1 MRLQLPGPAALL
13 SAAFVVG
20 LGLAGVML
28 VGPPDA
34 QPASAPLSG
43 FSAERA
49 MAHVTQIARRP
60 HPVGSAE
67 HTRVR
72 EYLTGELAKLGL
84 DVELQRAVVRRGS
97 PILRMARVENVLA
110 RIAGTESTGALL
122 LASHYD
128 SVPAAPGAADAG
140 SAVAALVEAMR
151 AFKTGPAPRND
162 VILLLT
168 DAEELGLLGARA
180 FVEQHPWAKNVRMTI
195 NFEARGTYGPAWMFE
210 TSAGNGAVVSE
221 WASLVPNPAG
231 SSLTSEVYRRL
242 PNDTDFT
249 EFKRLGTAGLN
260 FAFIGGVERYHTP
273 GDAIEALDRGSVQ
286 HHGEAALKLTRRF
299 ASMDLGA
306 LQARDGVY
314 FTVPILGVVPRYSS
328 TWAVPLAAA
337 ALLLY
342 VAAVVRTRRRREAGI
357 AGIILAVVVFAAF
370 AGASGYFGWRFGRLA
385 SGLHRRWFPDGPI
398 LTSGAYAAAMV
409 ACVTAVWLALYALL
423 RRLFAAHTLALGA
436 GFVLLAGAGL
446 ASWFAAGASYVLL
459 WPLAGGLLAIL
470 AVSRRADVPRDLPLH
485 AGRVLLA
492 LLMTAPAV
500 LIVWPLVDSLFL
512 TMGLAPE
519 SGAAM
524 AALTALGLGA
534 LAVPTEFIVE
544 RRRWWPAGVAA
555 VATLSFVAVA
565 VSETRYSDRHPKPVN
580 VSYVHDADAKAAHWA
595 VRITR
600 PDGWLTQFLGMT
612 PRPGRPPAL
621 VQPWSSTNGVPGF
634 LHAAA
639 PLVDL
644 PAPQAA
650 LVRAIPTVGGRA
662 VTFRVSPGREG
673 DELTVWVNGVPALDV
688 SVDGAIVSDA
698 FARRAPGD
706 TAWTLNYANAPA
718 SGALVTLTLRG
729 SGPLTVAVAERSFG
743 LPDLPGWAPTP
754 RPASITTIHDGDM
767 TVVRRTYVF

>member
-1 MRLQLPGPAALL
+1 VKLTLPGPAALL

-20 LGLAGVML
+20 LGLAGVLL
-28 VGPPDA
+28 VGPPDP
-34 QPASAPLSG
+34 QPATAPLSG

-49 MAHVTQIARRP
+49 MAHVAEIARRP

-72 EYLTGELAKLGL
+72 EYLVGELGKLGL
-84 DVELQRAVVRRGS
+84 DVVRQRAVVRRET
-97 PILRMARVENVLA
+97 PTLRMARVENILA
-110 RIAGTESTGALL
+110 RVAGTDSTGALL

-128 SVPAAPGAADAG
+128 SVPAAFGAADAG

-151 AFKTGPAPRND
+151 AFRTGPAPRND

-180 FVEQHPWAKNVRMTI
+180 FVEQHPWADDVRMTI

-210 TSAGNGAVVSE
+210 TSAGNGALVAE
-221 WASLVPNPAG
+221 WAALVPDPAG
-231 SSLTSEVYRRL
+231 SSLTYEIYRRL

-249 EFKRLGTAGLN
+249 EFKRLKTAGLN

-286 HHGEAALKLTRRF
+286 HHGETALRLARRF
-299 ASMDLGA
+299 ASMDLGS
-306 LQARDGVY
+306 LQARDAVY

-328 TWAVPLAAA
+328 VWAVPLAAA
-337 ALLLY
+337 ALLMY
-342 VAAVVRTRRRREAGI
+342 VAAVVRTRRRREASI
-357 AGIILAVVVFAAF
+357 AGILLAVVVFAAF

-385 SGLHRRWFPDGPI
+385 SGFHRRWFPDGPI
-398 LTSGAYAAAMV
+398 LMSGAYAAAMV
-409 ACVTAVWLALYALL
+409 ACITAVWLALYALL

-446 ASWFAAGASYVLL
+446 SSWFAAGASYVLL
-459 WPLAGGLLAIL
+459 WPLAGGLLTVF
-470 AVSRRADVPRDLPLH
+470 AVSRPADVPRDLPLH

-492 LLMTAPAV
+492 LLMTVPA
-500 LIVWPLVDSLFL
+500 LLMVWPLVDSLFL

-524 AALTALGLGA
+524 ATLTALGLGA
-534 LAVPTEFIVE
+534 LAVPIEFIVE

-555 VATLSFVAVA
+555 VAALSLVAVA
-565 VSETRYSDRHPKPVN
+565 VSETRYSERHAKPVN
-580 VSYVHDADAKAAHWA
+580 VSYTLDADARAAHWA
-595 VRITR
+595 VRVTR
-600 PDGWLTQFLGMT
+600 PDGWLTQFLGAT

-621 VQPWSSTNGVPGF
+621 VQPWSSVTGVPGF
-634 LHAAA
+634 LHREA
-639 PLVDL
+639 PVVDL
-644 PAPQAA
+644 PAPQAT
-650 LVRAIPTVGGRA
+650 LVRAVPTEGGRSL
-662 VTFRVSPGREG
+662 TFRATPGREG
-673 DELTVWVNGVPALDV
+673 SELTIWVNGVPALDV
-688 SVDGAIVSDA
+688 SVDGAVVSDA
-698 FARRAPGD
+698 FARRAADD

-718 SGALVTLTLRG
+718 SGTLVSLTLRG
-729 SGPLTVAVAERSFG
+729 SQPLTVAVVERSFG
-743 LPDLPGWAPTP
+743 LPEIPGWTPAP
-754 RPASITTIHDGDM
+754 RPASLTTIKDGDL